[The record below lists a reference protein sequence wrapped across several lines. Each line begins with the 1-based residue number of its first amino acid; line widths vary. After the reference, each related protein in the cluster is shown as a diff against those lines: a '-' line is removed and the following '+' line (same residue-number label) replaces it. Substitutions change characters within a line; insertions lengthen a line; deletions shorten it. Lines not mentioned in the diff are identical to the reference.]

1 MSPRLLLISIATIL
15 AFILP
20 RPLLAQE
27 DYRFDIGGGFGMTG
41 YLGDANTSN
50 LYQNPSWDAELLF
63 RYIANPRWGFKT
75 NFYVGG
81 LRGDSSQM
89 TNVFPSDRTFSFST
103 TFYEIGEIAE
113 FNFLNYGMGEYYRRL
128 KRFSPYIAAGLSM
141 TLWTVD
147 GHTYAGFTLPFGFGA
162 KFKINR
168 RLNLGLEF
176 LMKKVFADRLDGEN
190 LRDPMA
196 IKSSFA
202 KNTDWY
208 STLTL
213 TISYEFSKRCAAC
226 NYKD

>member
-20 RPLLAQE
+20 RPVLAQE